1 MGVGGQ
7 LTEWPTELPAVL
19 VQRGY
24 RVVIYDNRD
33 AGLSTRFDSSGLPAW
48 PAIFAALGAGKSAH
62 IAYSLEDMASDAVGL
77 LDALGIQLAHLAGVS
92 MGGMIAQIVAT
103 IARGY
108 YPAGL
113 ERQGAILEP
122 GEVFES
128 FAVTVND
135 QAVER
140 IEEPRS
146 TPKPWCES
154 RSGGGMVAR
163 PCRFRGV
170 D

>member
-1 MGVGGQ
+1 
-7 LTEWPTELPAVL
+7 
-19 VQRGY
+19 
-24 RVVIYDNRD
+24 
-33 AGLSTRFDSSGLPAW
+33 
-48 PAIFAALGAGKSAH
+48 
-62 IAYSLEDMASDAVGL
+62 MASDAVGL
-77 LDALGIQLAHLAGVS
+77 LDARGTQLAHLAGAS

-140 IEEPRS
+140 IEE
-146 TPKPWCES
+146 
-154 RSGGGMVAR
+154 R
-163 PCRFRGV
+163 PEHAQTLV
-170 D
+170 